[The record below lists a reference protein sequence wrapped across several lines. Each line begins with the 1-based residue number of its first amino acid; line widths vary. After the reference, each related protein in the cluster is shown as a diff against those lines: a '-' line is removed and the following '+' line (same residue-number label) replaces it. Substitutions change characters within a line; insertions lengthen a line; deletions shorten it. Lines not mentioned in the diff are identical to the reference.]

1 MPRKERPRCAFCVQ
15 FINDSGGAPIPK
27 DGQGDRCLPSAA
39 LKLLTQRL
47 KDEGVLAEDLSDRLH
62 NKLPHRCASEVHH
75 IGSAPQHLVSRYKS
89 LILKSYT
96 LHPTPYTSTPNA

>member
-39 LKLLTQRL
+39 LKLQRQRL
-47 KDEGVLAEDLSDRLH
+47 KDEDVQAEELSDRLH
-62 NKLPHRCASEVHH
+62 NKLPHRCASEVLRMQKEEAA
-75 IGSAPQHLVSRYKS
+75 G
-89 LILKSYT
+89 
-96 LHPTPYTSTPNA
+96 TPPPC